1 MILRDINIMKKQI
14 NKEQQSKVTWI
25 FITVAVIAFI
35 ATIGMLV
42 YFRSNIADVNALNN
56 EDEIKYTKE
65 FALITSGS
73 DDLWSPIYEEMKACA
88 ESNNI
93 YIQWMGTN
101 ITGDLS
107 KAELIEIAIA
117 ADVDG
122 IILEADES
130 EACLKG
136 INRASNKK
144 IPVVTVRNDS
154 PYSKRRSYVGVS
166 YYNMGQEYGN
176 LILESVDA
184 ILKDKESKAKQEEV
198 ETEESEDTEEPE
210 KNADISVLV
219 LVDKNTSDTS
229 QNAILMAIQEQI
241 LKAELDEDVVEIT
254 PVTIENE
261 GDFSSEE
268 AIQDVLKSPN
278 AADIIVCLNEV
289 NTVSVY
295 QAVVEQNKVGDIV
308 IIGYSD
314 NATVLNAIRKNI
326 IYATITTDV
335 MQTGKFCVD
344 ALSEYIEYGRVSD
357 YYSVNYTT
365 INSQNVNSYLR
376 NGGANED

>member
-1 MILRDINIMKKQI
+1 MKKQI
-14 NKEQQSKVTWI
+14 TKEQQNNLTWI
-25 FITVAVIAFI
+25 FVTLAVIAFI

-42 YFRSNIADVNALNN
+42 YFRSNIAVVSSLND
-56 EDEIKYTKE
+56 EDGNKYTQE

-73 DDLWSPIYEEMKACA
+73 DDLWTPIYEQMKSCA
-88 ESNNI
+88 DSKNI

-101 ITGDLS
+101 ITGELT
-107 KAELIEIAIA
+107 KEELIEIAIA

-122 IILEADES
+122 IILEADDS
-130 EACLKG
+130 DACLKG
-136 INRASNKK
+136 INRASNKG

-166 YYNMGQEYGN
+166 YYNMGQEYGD
-176 LILESVDA
+176 LILEVVEA
-184 ILKDKESKAKQEEV
+184 NLNDKESKKEGTEEV
-198 ETEESEDTEEPE
+198 EEETDEEQE
-210 KNADISVLV
+210 ADITVMV

-241 LKAELDEDVVEIT
+241 SKAELDENTVEIV
-254 PVTIENE
+254 PVTIEND

-268 AIQDVLKSPN
+268 SIQDIFKNPN

-295 QAVVEQNKVGDIV
+295 QAMVEQNKVGDMV
-308 IIGYSD
+308 IIGNSD
-314 NATVLNAIRKNI
+314 NVTILNAIRKNI

-335 MQTGKFCVD
+335 TQTGKYCVD
-344 ALSEYIEYGRVSD
+344 ALSEYLEYGRVSD

-365 INSQNVNSYLR
+365 IDSKNVSSYIR
-376 NGGANED
+376 NEETNED